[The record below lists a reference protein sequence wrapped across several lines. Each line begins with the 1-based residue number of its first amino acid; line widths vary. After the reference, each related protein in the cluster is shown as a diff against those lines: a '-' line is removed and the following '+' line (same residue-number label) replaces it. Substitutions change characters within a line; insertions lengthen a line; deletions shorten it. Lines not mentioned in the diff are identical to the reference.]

1 MSQRDTSSRQ
11 PGTGRGKEGELSH
24 SKEHLSPKRADEQEY
39 PAEVRPTTPIEEA
52 GERKGD
58 ESGDGGTE
66 RRGP

>member
-1 MSQRDTSSRQ
+1 MSDRDRNG
-11 PGTGRGKEGELSH
+11 PGSGDETGKEGTLSH
-24 SKEHLSPKRADEQEY
+24 ANEHLSPRRADQQEY
-39 PAEVRPTTPIEEA
+39 PPEERPTTPIEEA

>member
-1 MSQRDTSSRQ
+1 MTA
-11 PGTGRGKEGELSH
+11 
-24 SKEHLSPKRADEQEY
+24 SPKEKQEDRPLRVGREHMSPIPAHEQEY
-39 PAEVRPTTPIEEA
+39 PPEERPTTPIEEA

>member
-1 MSQRDTSSRQ
+1 MSQHETSRNADSDT
-11 PGTGRGKEGELSH
+11 GTEGTLSH
-24 SKEHLSPKRADEQEY
+24 SGEHLSPRRADEQEY
-39 PAEVRPTTPIEEA
+39 PEQERQVTPIEQA

>member
-1 MSQRDTSSRQ
+1 MADRERSPQQQ
-11 PGTGRGKEGELSH
+11 PPEGDNPHTG
-24 SKEHLSPKRADEQEY
+24 EHLSPRRADEQDFPPE
-39 PAEVRPTTPIEEA
+39 ERPTTPIEEA